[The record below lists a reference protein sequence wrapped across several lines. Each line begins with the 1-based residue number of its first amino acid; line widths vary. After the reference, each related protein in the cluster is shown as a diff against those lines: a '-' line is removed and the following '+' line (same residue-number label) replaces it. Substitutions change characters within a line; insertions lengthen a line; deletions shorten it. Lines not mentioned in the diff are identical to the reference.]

1 MRRAALL
8 LAALSYVT
16 VGVLHFTSAATFVA
30 IMPPYIPGWLHLP
43 AVYLSGAAEIAGGA
57 GLLVPRFRRA
67 AGWGILMLLVAVFP
81 ANIHMAVN
89 KVGLPGMPVNEVLL
103 WARLPLQFVMAAWVW
118 WVALRVVTP
127 APRGQDAG
135 R

>member
-8 LAALSYVT
+8 LAALSYVI
-16 VGVLHFTSAATFVA
+16 VGVLHFTSPATFVA

-118 WVALRVVTP
+118 WVALRDATP
-127 APRGQDAG
+127 AERGEDAG
-135 R
+135 I